1 MIFKAQACGGGEPPR
16 KAGGGRG
23 GRGVGNI
30 DPIHNFGTH
39 FLCTKG
45 YGILGEK
52 GGGSS
57 ISLVHFFGVFLEGFV
72 FPFFVFEG
80 GEWGPGKD

>member
-1 MIFKAQACGGGEPPR
+1 M
-16 KAGGGRG
+16 
-23 GRGVGNI
+23 
-30 DPIHNFGTH
+30 
-39 FLCTKG
+39 
-45 YGILGEK
+45 K

-80 GEWGPGKD
+80 GEWGGSDFKASLKVTLQKFEITFKLDLHLGS